1 MIPTSVLDPK
11 KDDASVQVNEIPFH
25 LGFKN
30 IDAQNYPSRHLYS
43 FQFDNKRIRQNLMQ
57 NPNINTKNV
66 SDHIENYKT
75 KLKSKLPFQI
85 SISREYEEDKEKI
98 KLDEILDNNGDSIGK
113 GSFSLSIQTIPNS
126 NGYWLDSGEFTL
138 KIEAK

>member
-1 MIPTSVLDPK
+1 
-11 KDDASVQVNEIPFH
+11 
-25 LGFKN
+25 
-30 IDAQNYPSRHLYS
+30 
-43 FQFDNKRIRQNLMQ
+43 MQ
-57 NPNINTKNV
+57 NPNINAKNV
-66 SDHIENYKT
+66 SDHLENYKT

-85 SISREYEEDKEKI
+85 SISREFEEDKEKI

>member
-1 MIPTSVLDPK
+1 
-11 KDDASVQVNEIPFH
+11 
-25 LGFKN
+25 
-30 IDAQNYPSRHLYS
+30 
-43 FQFDNKRIRQNLMQ
+43 MQ
-57 NPNINTKNV
+57 NPNINAKNV
-66 SDHIENYKT
+66 SDHLENFKT

-85 SISREYEEDKEKI
+85 TISREYEEDKEKI